1 MADKEQTVIELM
13 LEKRE
18 AKVKRMAHARKF
30 INYKQKQKHP
40 DSLVKKVREYWLAGK
55 NIKGMSLAFV
65 ARLNKVPIAT
75 ARDWIYKS
83 DKRKAFAAQPNS
95 MELARPRA
103 HLNAVIAKYNEEVEQ
118 LRLDRFNAKHN
129 NFSVAEQAKMSRS
142 TLVQANASEVPG
154 PDDGVIENVLDAILK
169 LNGRTPSNSMEAREQ
184 ARVYA
189 VRHGMNGRQLSKL
202 ANDYIRSLN
211 LNY

>member
-1 MADKEQTVIELM
+1 
-13 LEKRE
+13 
-18 AKVKRMAHARKF
+18 MAHARKF

-103 HLNAVIAKYNEEVEQ
+103 HLNAVIAKYNEEVEH
-118 LRLDRFNAKHN
+118 LRLDKFNAKHN

-142 TLVQANASEVPG
+142 TLVQAKASEAPE
-154 PDDGVIENVLDAILK
+154 PDNATTENVLDAIIK
-169 LNGRTPSNSMEAREQ
+169 HHGSTPLHIMEARE
-184 ARVYA
+184 ATRLYCIT
-189 VRHGMNGRQLSKL
+189 NGITGAGFSILQRQLNKH
-202 ANDYIRSLN
+202 LN